1 MHLIVQSER
10 AKRKQEK
17 TLTYDLIAGLQQ
29 RDFLRIYQSH
39 CIFEVKITFAI
50 EIEAGHVELQH
61 SYKNS

>member
-1 MHLIVQSER
+1 M
-10 AKRKQEK
+10 

-39 CIFEVKITFAI
+39 CVFEVKITFAI